1 MLRVSW
7 AQQKIELSILFHPQ
21 VVATIVKLSH
31 FQTSRIWTRRTSLV
45 FIPDYWGSG
54 LAMQKIAGDYSQTP
68 ESLCMWLVRMSSVVL
83 PEITNNIIIPKGACS
98 HSGYSWHQEQVQG
111 NLLSERI
118 QLHVC
123 IIDQSTIM
131 TQWWSC
137 DLNMEAVPECILW
150 APPPDLANLVV
161 WLSLQYMVLVIY
173 SSWTAAT

>member
-131 TQWWSC
+131 THVMVMWSEYGGGTRVHLVSSAPRSREFSC
-137 DLNMEAVPECILW
+137 LAVTPVYGACYI
-150 APPPDLANLVV
+150 
-161 WLSLQYMVLVIY
+161 
-173 SSWTAAT
+173 